1 MKINTWL
8 PRLAFAP
15 LHQTAKRDTLIV
27 VFLRGAADA
36 LNIIVPHGEDAYYA
50 ARPVLAI
57 ARPDD
62 TAARAQDRAIDL
74 DGFFGAHPAMRAL
87 LPAWQSQ
94 QLAIV
99 QACGA
104 PDDSRSHFRAMEL
117 MERGVQ
123 DEGGPATGWI
133 GRHLAATQPGT
144 HSTLR
149 AVALGERAPR
159 SLTGSVPVTA
169 LRSIA
174 DAHLGAEGG
183 HTTEKLRRA
192 LDTLYQDA
200 DTLARTGRQTLDLMR
215 ALGKINPAAPPPHS
229 ARYPDTEFG
238 HACRQTALL
247 IKAQIGLEVAAIDL
261 GGWDTHIAQG
271 GASGQMALLL
281 RDLADGLTAL
291 HADLRDHMNTVNIV
305 CMSEFGRRIAE
316 NGGLGTDHGHGG
328 AMLLIGGHV
337 RGGRVH
343 GDWPGLQRE
352 HWVGPGD
359 IAVTTDYRDVL
370 GELLMRRLGH
380 ASVEAVFPGH
390 KMKPRGI
397 FS

>member
-1 MKINTWL
+1 MKLNTWL

-15 LHQTAKRDTLIV
+15 PTSSAKRDVLVV
-27 VFLRGAADA
+27 VFLRGAADT
-36 LNIIVPHGEDAYYA
+36 LNMIVPHGEDAYYA

-87 LPAWQSQ
+87 LPAWQSR

-104 PDDSRSHFRAMEL
+104 PDESRSHFRAMEL

-123 DEGGPATGWI
+123 DEHGPATGWI
-133 GRHLAATQPGT
+133 GRHLAATPPGAR
-144 HSTLR
+144 SAMR

-159 SLTGSVPVTA
+159 SLAGSIPVTA

-174 DAHLGAEGG
+174 DAHLGAQGG
-183 HTTEKLRRA
+183 VATEHLRRA
-192 LDTLYQDA
+192 LDTMYQRGDA
-200 DTLARTGRQTLDLMR
+200 LARSGRQTLDLMR
-215 ALGKINPAAPPPHS
+215 ALDRIDPAAPPAHN
-229 ARYPDTEFG
+229 ARYPDSEFG

-247 IKAQIGLEVAAIDL
+247 INAQIGLEVAAIDL

-271 GASGQMALLL
+271 GAQGPLALLL
-281 RDLADGLTAL
+281 RDLAEGVAAL
-291 HADLRDHMNTVNIV
+291 HVDLRDRMNAVSIV
-305 CMSEFGRRIAE
+305 CMSEFGRRVAE

-328 AMLLIGGHV
+328 AMLLIGGNV

-352 HWVGPGD
+352 QLIGPGD
-359 IAVTTDYRDVL
+359 LAATTDYRDIL

-380 ASVEAVFPGH
+380 PSVEAIFPDH
-390 KMKPRGI
+390 IVKPRGL
-397 FS
+397 FV